1 MIKKDRVVK
10 ICLAVMFI
18 AAVAVG
24 GSIAFFRTEKDAK
37 SPISST
43 NLGIEIMENNQAVQ
57 DGEFVLNNLTPG
69 ATIDKKLYVENVKD
83 SSSYI
88 RVTLTKFWQ
97 DENGKKLPEKDAK
110 EIIVN
115 VFDDENWIIDNK
127 SDQENGEVIYLYY
140 RLPIASQEET
150 TNFLDSIQISET
162 GKTLDNSYAGLSA
175 VVDVEVDAIQQYAAQ
190 EAILAEWGLDVEFN
204 GDRIQVVE

>member
-24 GSIAFFRTEKDAK
+24 GSIAFFRTEKDAN

-43 NLGIEIMENNQAVQ
+43 NLGIEIMEGEQALQ
-57 DGEFVLNNLTPG
+57 EGELVLDKVSPG
-69 ATIDKKLYVENVKD
+69 DEIQRPLYVENVKD

-110 EIIVN
+110 EIIIN
-115 VFDDENWIIDNK
+115 VLDDKNWIIDDK
-127 SDQENGEVIYLYY
+127 SDQENGEVVYLYY

-150 TNFLDSIQISET
+150 TNFLDSIQVSKD
-162 GKTLDNSYAGLSA
+162 GKTLGNSYAGLSA

>member
-24 GSIAFFRTEKDAK
+24 GSIAFFRTEKDAN

-43 NLGIEIMENNQAVQ
+43 NLGIEIMEGEQALQ
-57 DGEFVLNNLTPG
+57 EGELVLDKVSPG
-69 ATIDKKLYVENVKD
+69 DEIQRPLYVENVKD

>member
-24 GSIAFFRTEKDAK
+24 GSIAFFRTEKDAN

-43 NLGIEIMENNQAVQ
+43 NLGIEIMEGPQALQ
-57 DGEFVLNNLTPG
+57 EGELVLDKVSPG
-69 ATIDKKLYVENVKD
+69 DEIRRPLYVENVKD

-97 DENGKKLPEKDAK
+97 DENGEKLPEKDAK

-115 VFDDENWIIDNK
+115 VFDDENWIIDDQ
-127 SDQENGEVIYLYY
+127 SDKENGEVVYLYY
-140 RLPIASQEET
+140 RLPIASQEIT

-204 GDRIQVVE
+204 GDSIQVVE

>member
-24 GSIAFFRTEKDAK
+24 GSIAFFRTEKDAN

-43 NLGIEIMENNQAVQ
+43 NLGIEIMEGPEILQ
-57 DGEFVLNNLTPG
+57 DGKVILNKVSPG
-69 ATIDKKLYVENVKD
+69 DEIRRPLYVENVKD

-88 RVTLTKFWQ
+88 RVTLTKYWQ
-97 DENGKKLPEKDAK
+97 DENGEKLPDKKAE

-115 VFDDENWIIDNK
+115 VSDEENWIIDDK
-127 SDQENGEVIYLYY
+127 SDRNGEVIYMYY
-140 RLPIASQEET
+140 CLPIASNEIT
-150 TNFLDSIQISET
+150 SNFIDSIQVSDT
-162 GKTLDNSYAGLSA
+162 GASLDNSYAGLNL
-175 VVDVEVDAIQQYAAQ
+175 VVDVEVDAIQQYAAKD
-190 EAILAEWGLDVEFN
+190 AILAEWGLDVEFN
-204 GDRIQVVE
+204 GDRIQRVVE

>member
-24 GSIAFFRTEKDAK
+24 GSIAFFRTEKDAN

-43 NLGIEIMENNQAVQ
+43 NLGIEIMEGPQALQ
-57 DGEFVLNNLTPG
+57 EGELVLDKVSPG
-69 ATIDKKLYVENVKD
+69 DEIQRPLYVENVKD

-97 DENGKKLPEKDAK
+97 DENGEKLPEKDAK
-110 EIIVN
+110 EIIIN
-115 VFDDENWIIDNK
+115 ALGEDWIIDD
-127 SDQENGEVIYLYY
+127 SDQNGEVVYMYY
-140 RLPIASQEET
+140 CLPVASQEAT
-150 TNFLDSIQISET
+150 TNFLDSIKISED
-162 GKTLDNSYAGLSA
+162 GKALDNSYAGLSA

-204 GDRIQVVE
+204 GDRIQRVVE

>member
-97 DENGKKLPEKDAK
+97 NENGEKLPDKMAE

-115 VFDDENWIIDNK
+115 VLDDNWIIDDT
-127 SDQENGEVIYLYY
+127 SDRNGEVVYMYY
-140 RLPIASQEET
+140 CLPVASDEKT
-150 TNFLDSIQISET
+150 TNFLDSIQISED

-175 VVDVEVDAIQQYAAQ
+175 VVDVEVDAIQQYAAKD
-190 EAILAEWGLDVEFN
+190 AILAEWGLDVEFD
-204 GDRIQVVE
+204 GDKIVNME